1 MELTESIDKIN
12 ARLKDYFGIDTITG
26 APIWRVVFSED
37 QYEKRYGTFDDISPA
52 GIYIRTVTEV
62 RLVPKYKQWIHQKYI
77 LEQLVVVPAHQM
89 KELAD
94 NDVSYEPLW
103 VFQDKDENYLP
114 PVWEAIEFIIVAV
127 HAAKGN
133 TNTGIARYVDPA
145 IDPEFRKKQ
154 IDGLME
160 QLWGDESSFM
170 LGTKI
175 GDVSVVPSNYEKSD
189 IIGDILEKK

>member
-1 MELTESIDKIN
+1 MELTEPIETIN
-12 ARLKDYFGIDTITG
+12 QRLKDYFGIDTITG

-37 QYEKRYGTFDDISPA
+37 QFEKRMGTFDDISPA
-52 GIYIRTVTEV
+52 GIYLRTVTEV
-62 RLVPKYKQWIHQKYI
+62 RNVPKYRQWIHQKYI
-77 LEQLVVVPAHQM
+77 LEQLVVVPIHQM
-89 KELAD
+89 QELAD
-94 NDVSYEPLW
+94 NAVSYEPLW

-114 PVWEAIEFIIVAV
+114 PAWEAIEFLIQTVN
-127 HAAKGN
+127 AAKGN
-133 TNTGIARYVDPA
+133 TNNIARYTDPA
-145 IDPEFRKKQ
+145 TDPEFRKKQ
-154 IDGLME
+154 IDGIME